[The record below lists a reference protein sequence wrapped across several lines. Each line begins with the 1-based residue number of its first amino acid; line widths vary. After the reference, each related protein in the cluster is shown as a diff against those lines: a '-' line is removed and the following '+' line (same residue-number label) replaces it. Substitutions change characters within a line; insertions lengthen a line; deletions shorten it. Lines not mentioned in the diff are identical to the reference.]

1 MPVNINRKD
10 FSSRKGLIEKEANLL
25 LHQLFT
31 IYDEKYFYCKLTGN
45 VRISWSK
52 RMTSCAGCTLQPD
65 VDRICNISLSRP
77 LLELRPL
84 EDLLETLLHEMIHA
98 YLWVTKENEHQ
109 EHGPKF
115 HAEKKRIEKRS
126 GMKLE
131 IFHEFHSEC
140 HHLQTHV
147 WKCNGPCR
155 KSNYEHRVIRRAQN
169 RPPSNKEKWFRIHAN
184 ICGGTFVKVKEPS
197 EKKFEFNPRIEEELR
212 TYISKTWK
220 ITIEAMKKPASSSES
235 DFSSDSDDMILNC
248 YSWSSYSDSFS
259 DSDFSTDEESAAKST
274 AQVTPVKENRST
286 KSSTPLKPVTLP
298 NENRSKTAST
308 QDVLLTPPPTE
319 NKHTKMRVLFKSS
332 TESKLKTAST
342 RDALVIPPP
351 TENKL
356 TGVRTVEAETSLP
369 LDKKTTKSTTRDKPA
384 TSLTKNTSK
393 KLPETSKNSAAK
405 EKAKKTEAP
414 AKVSSVK
421 KKPADSSSKTAKTKK
436 KELPTNEKTKMA
448 PKFPEKTKK
457 YKWQC
462 YGPCQNE
469 APMFGRV
476 ERLINR
482 PPNTREKWFLLH
494 EKNCGGSFVRLD

>member
-332 TESKLKTAST
+332 TESKL
-342 RDALVIPPP
+342 
-351 TENKL
+351 

-436 KELPTNEKTKMA
+436 KE
-448 PKFPEKTKK
+448 TKK

>member
-274 AQVTPVKENRST
+274 AQVTPVKENRS
-286 KSSTPLKPVTLP
+286 
-298 NENRSKTAST
+298 KTAST

>member
-274 AQVTPVKENRST
+274 AQVTPVKENRS
-286 KSSTPLKPVTLP
+286 
-298 NENRSKTAST
+298 KTAST

-332 TESKLKTAST
+332 TESKL
-342 RDALVIPPP
+342 
-351 TENKL
+351 

-384 TSLTKNTSK
+384 TLLTKNTSK

>member
-274 AQVTPVKENRST
+274 AQVTPVKENRS
-286 KSSTPLKPVTLP
+286 
-298 NENRSKTAST
+298 KTAST

-332 TESKLKTAST
+332 TES
-342 RDALVIPPP
+342 
-351 TENKL
+351 KL